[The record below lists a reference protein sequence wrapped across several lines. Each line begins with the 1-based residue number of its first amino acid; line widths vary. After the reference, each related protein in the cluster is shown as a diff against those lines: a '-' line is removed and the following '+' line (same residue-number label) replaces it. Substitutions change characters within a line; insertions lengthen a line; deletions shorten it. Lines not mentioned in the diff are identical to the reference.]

1 MSLKRFPIIK
11 QNKTLSLWNVHYVDL
26 ERLPVLDLSASNR
39 LSFLQAHIN
48 TSYCDRERRLCIAE
62 SAGRVK
68 AFDLDVITRMKQTI
82 QYLFS
87 HGSSLGNAIA
97 SLSDPEHG
105 GIDTLI
111 FINGVCLDLASHTV
125 VLDACVLPL
134 SKELSFLSLTGY
146 VGEVKMTS
154 DEVKAWKHLLPAFTE
169 RCRKWTHTAD
179 CEYLSK
185 GIPVSEEFRQSPL
198 CACGRG
204 KNIGPFFAQNENW
217 RHFAPYV
224 TRAAISPLFA
234 SLFVDTFGGDLAS
247 NVSYGPGHDV
257 QKDKICAN
265 CRGPGKPKLLLC
277 AACKNIRYCS
287 PSCQQADWKNHKKSC
302 KNA

>member
-1 MSLKRFPIIK
+1 M
-11 QNKTLSLWNVHYVDL
+11 TLSLWNVHYVDL
-26 ERLPVLDLSASNR
+26 ERLPVLDLSSSNR

-62 SAGRVK
+62 NAGRVK
-68 AFDLDVITRMKQTI
+68 AYDLDVITRMKQTI
-82 QYLFS
+82 QNLFIHAS
-87 HGSSLGNAIA
+87 GLGNSIA

-125 VLDACVLPL
+125 VVDACVLPL
-134 SKELSFLSLTGY
+134 SKELSFLSLTGQ
-146 VGEVKMTS
+146 VGELKMQS

-179 CEYLSK
+179 CEYLSR
-185 GIPVSEEFRQSPL
+185 GIPVSEVFRQSPL
-198 CACGRG
+198 CSCGRG
-204 KNIGPFFAQNENW
+204 KNIGPFAQNENW
-217 RHFAPYV
+217 KDFAPYV

-234 SLFVDTFGGDLAS
+234 ALFVDTFGADLAS
-247 NVSYGPGHDV
+247 TVT
-257 QKDKICAN
+257 CAN
-265 CRGPGKPKLLLC
+265 CRSLGKPKLLVC
-277 AACKNIRYCS
+277 AGCKSIWYCS
-287 PSCQQADWKNHKKSC
+287 LSCQKADWKDHKKSC

>member
-1 MSLKRFPIIK
+1 MSLKRFPIIQ

-39 LSFLQAHIN
+39 LSFLPAHIN

-62 SAGRVK
+62 NAGRVK

-82 QYLFS
+82 QYLFG
-87 HGSSLGNAIA
+87 HGSVLGNSIA

-105 GIDTLI
+105 GVDTLI

-125 VLDACVLPL
+125 ALDACVLPL
-134 SKELSFLSLTGY
+134 SKELSFLTLTGQ

-179 CEYLSK
+179 CEYLSR

-198 CACGRG
+198 CSCGRG

-217 RHFAPYV
+217 KDFAPYV

-234 SLFVDTFGGDLAS
+234 VLFVDTFGGDLAS
-247 NVSYGPGHDV
+247 NLSYGPGRDV
-257 QKDKICAN
+257 QTCAN

-287 PSCQQADWKNHKKSC
+287 PSCQKADWRDHKKSC
-302 KNA
+302 KSA

>member
-1 MSLKRFPIIK
+1 MSLKRFPVI
-11 QNKTLSLWNVHYVDL
+11 QHDKTLSLWNVHYVDL

-39 LSFLQAHIN
+39 LSFLPAHISA
-48 TSYCDRERRLCIAE
+48 SYCDRERRLCIAE
-62 SAGRVK
+62 DAGRIK

-87 HGSSLGNAIA
+87 HGSGLGNSIA
-97 SLSDPEHG
+97 SLSVPEQG

-125 VLDACVLPL
+125 VIDACILPL
-134 SKELSFLSLTGY
+134 SKELSFLTLTGQ
-146 VGEVKMTS
+146 VGELKMQA
-154 DEVKAWKHLLPAFTE
+154 DEVKVWKHLLPAFTE

-179 CEYLSK
+179 CEYQSR
-185 GIPVSEEFRQSPL
+185 GIPVFEEFRQSPL
-198 CACGRG
+198 CSCGRG
-204 KNIGPFFAQNENW
+204 KNIGPTFAQNENW
-217 RHFAPYV
+217 KDFAPYV

-234 SLFVDTFGGDLAS
+234 ALFVDTFGGDLAS
-247 NVSYGPGHDV
+247 TVSSGPGPSRDD
-257 QKDKICAN
+257 QTCAN

-287 PSCQQADWKNHKKSC
+287 PSCQKADWKDHKTSC